1 MSPCLISLFV
11 LLDLSAAF
19 DTIDHGILLERLRSA
34 IGVRDMVLS
43 WFASYLSGRTQQ
55 VSIDGTL
62 SRKFVWNVAYLN
74 VRVSDLCCLLSMLER
89 YLKLLANII

>member
-1 MSPCLISLFV
+1 MSPCFISLFV

-34 IGVRDMVLS
+34 IGVRDMALS
-43 WFASYLSGRTQQ
+43 WCASYLSGRTKQ

-62 SRKFVWNVAYLN
+62 STKFDLECAYLK
-74 VRVSDLCCLLSMLER
+74 VRV
-89 YLKLLANII
+89 